1 VRRNPMKERWREG
14 GVARGVSMMIPSPQ
28 MVEIVAHAGFDW
40 VLLDC
45 EHGTLSPESV
55 ELMVM
60 AAEATGI
67 TALGRPRNASPEGI
81 LEVLER
87 GVMGVQVPHIR
98 TAAAAREVVDAAKY
112 HPQGNRSLAART
124 RPAGYG
130 LSTLPTQFTEEAN
143 RETLIC
149 VQVEDAEG
157 LESLDEILEVPG
169 IDVVFLGPSDLSQ
182 SLGFPGRTDHPELR
196 GAMRDAF
203 ERIVSSGKVAGSAG
217 DASAWHA
224 CLESGATY
232 LYTHVPTLIA
242 GGSTPFLSRA
252 PAEHLRARI
261 TRTESVR

>member
-1 VRRNPMKERWREG
+1 MKERWREG

-67 TALGRPRNASPEGI
+67 TALGRPRNPGPEGI

-98 TAAAAREVVDAAKY
+98 TATAAREVVDAVKY
-112 HPQGNRSLAART
+112 HPEGNRSLAART
-124 RPAGYG
+124 RPASYG
-130 LSTLPTQFTEEAN
+130 LSTLPERYTEEAN
-143 RETLIC
+143 RQILVC
-149 VQVEDAEG
+149 VQVEDTEG
-157 LESLDEILEVPG
+157 MENLDEILQVPG
-169 IDVVFLGPSDLSQ
+169 VDVVFLGPSDLSQ
-182 SLGFPGRTDHPELR
+182 SLGFPGQTDHPDLR
-196 GAMRDAF
+196 RAMRDAF

-217 DASAWHA
+217 DGVAWETYLDA
-224 CLESGATY
+224 GATY

-242 GGSTPFLSRA
+242 GGSIPFLSRA
-252 PAEHLRARI
+252 PAEQPPARI
-261 TRTESVR
+261 TRTEAVR